1 MGGREGQ
8 ERTQPHL
15 IRGCHFLIQ
24 WHHPCRF
31 QQNNSGDTSLGTFK
45 LWSFMAKF
53 ETLRP
58 TVDWG
63 FFSWKTEKRY
73 VLHPHIHCVHFNM
86 IRTFV
91 SNITTTSLIDWSNC
105 YYLRKKSPKPIPSP
119 LVPTHLS
126 FIPWGFQILPH
137 ISHSRGIED
146 SVSKTVHRREVY

>member
-1 MGGREGQ
+1 MSVFSISLHKLPYFFAAVWEGQ

-15 IRGCHFLIQ
+15 IRNCHFLIGTMTV

-31 QQNNSGDTSLGTFK
+31 Q

-73 VLHPHIHCVHFNM
+73 VLYPHIHCVHFNM

-126 FIPWGFQILPH
+126 FIPWGFQIVLPH

-146 SVSKTVHRREVY
+146 SVPI